1 MRFLLTIIFLILT
14 AYNTILTKKLWTEI
28 KIPVRDSILLNADL
42 YAMDTTKAKPV
53 ILIQTPYNKAYFR
66 YIRFVPDTSAIAIAL
81 FDTISYNYV
90 VMDWRGFYSN
100 KDFSKTGYNRGFDG
114 YDAIEWIAKQKWC
127 NGKIGTE
134 GSSALGQIQF
144 LTAAEHP
151 PHLVCSAPFVKD
163 YLTKYS
169 DYYYGGVLRKEH
181 VEGLQALG
189 FFTVN
194 QIIDHPIYNN
204 FWKAAEKLTDLSE
217 KIKIPLLIVT
227 GWFDHFPS
235 AVIRAFNDLV
245 QNSDEKVREQHKLIV
260 GPWLHG
266 SLGLLHQGDLEY
278 PNAVDIP
285 LIAKKDFFAYYL
297 QGAKNGWILKPK
309 VRYFQMGDNK
319 WYIADNLF
327 ELNNMITDTLYL
339 QRGGLIKDTPPPP
352 IMPPMNFPPDTI
364 IFNPRNPSPS
374 IGGAR
379 FQPFDKNIEDGPL
392 DISQSVESRN
402 DVLVFS
408 TETLKKDITIKGK
421 IQFELF
427 ISSDRKDTDFAIR
440 LCDVYPDGK
449 SYIIRQCIKRARFWK
464 TLNEEHFL
472 EKDSIY
478 KITLELDYLAIT
490 FVKGHKLRIDISSSD
505 YPMFDLN
512 PNSGGQLYKPSDTLI
527 ATNLVYSNSD
537 YPSRII
543 FSTPEPLSVNDFNN
557 TCNISFEIYPNP
569 LTSDE
574 IINININI
582 KKNANVKIDLCNSLG
597 LIVGKTYHNYFDVG
611 SHTIQYTP
619 EANLPS
625 GTYWLRM
632 IINNKETIVKP
643 AVIVR

>member
-1 MRFLLTIIFLILT
+1 MRLLLFIFFFIST
-14 AYNTILTKKLWTEI
+14 FNSIKSQELWTAI
-28 KIPVRDSILLNADL
+28 KIPVRDQSLLNADL
-42 YAMDTTKAKPV
+42 YAVDTTKAKPV
-53 ILIQTPYNKAYFR
+53 ILIQTPYNKAFYR
-66 YIRFVPDTSAIAIAL
+66 YIRYVPDTSAIAMAL
-81 FDTISYNYV
+81 FDTLSYNYV

-100 KDFSKTGYNRGFDG
+100 KEFSKANYNRGLDG
-114 YDAIEWIAKQKWC
+114 YDAVEWIAKQKWC

-163 YLTKYS
+163 YKIKYS

-181 VEGLQALG
+181 VEGLQSLG
-189 FFTVN
+189 FLTVN
-194 QIIDHPIYNN
+194 QITEHPIYNN
-204 FWKAAEKLTDLSE
+204 FWKTAEKLTDLSNE
-217 KIKIPLLIVT
+217 IEIPMLLVT
-227 GWFDHFPS
+227 GWFDHYPTD
-235 AVIRAFNDLV
+235 VIRAFNDLV
-245 QNSDEKVREQHKLIV
+245 WQSNEKVRNQHKLIV

-266 SLGLLHQGDLEY
+266 SLGLLNQGDLKY
-278 PNAVDIP
+278 PDAVDIP

-297 QGAKNGWILKPK
+297 QGAKNGWILKSK
-309 VRYFQMGDNK
+309 VRYFQMGDNQ
-319 WYIADNLF
+319 WYYADDLF
-327 ELNNMITDTLYL
+327 ELYNIVTDTLYL
-339 QRGGLIKDTPPPP
+339 QKGGLIKDTPPPP
-352 IMPPMNFPPDTI
+352 IMPPMNSPPDTI
-364 IFNPRNPSPS
+364 IYNPENPSPS
-374 IGGAR
+374 IGGSR
-379 FQPFDKNIEDGPL
+379 FQPFDKDIADGPL
-392 DISQSVESRN
+392 DISQTVETRN

-408 TETLKKDITIKGK
+408 TKTLKKNIEIDGK
-421 IQFELF
+421 IQFKLY

-464 TLNEEHFL
+464 SLSEEHFL

-512 PNSGGQLYKPSDTLI
+512 PNSGSTLYKPSDTLI

-543 FSTPEPLSVNDFNN
+543 SPTPEPLSVNDFNN
-557 TCNISFEIYPNP
+557 TNDFSFKIYPNP
-569 LTSDE
+569 ITNDKTF
-574 IINININI
+574 NININL
-582 KKNANVKIDLCNSLG
+582 KQNANVSIYLYNSLG
-597 LIVGKTYHNYFDVG
+597 IIAGNNYSKYLNGGF
-611 SHTIQYTP
+611 HTIRYAP
-619 EANLPS
+619 DANLPS

-632 IINNKETIVKP
+632 TINNKETIVNP
-643 AVIVR
+643 VVIMR